1 MLKQSCAPDA
11 GPAVGLEFLH
21 MRSPNRSPLRRLG
34 LVAVP
39 LLLAG
44 LAACATP
51 FNANVKRFSSAM
63 PAPSG
68 QSFAVVA
75 EDPRDSGGLEFAQY
89 ADIVAAQMSRL
100 GYVRTDPSHAAMLVR
115 LDYGVDRGRDRIRS
129 NGFGNDP
136 FWSPW
141 YGGGFGYGYRPYY
154 RRSFYSPFYRRGVWG
169 YGWQDPFFFGS
180 GYDDIDVV
188 TVYTSELDLKIDDK
202 RDGRRLFEGKA
213 QAASRSNRLGY
224 LVPNLVEAMFTDFPG
239 HNGETVRISIAPED
253 GKRTI
258 KPIRDRDF
266 ERRGY

>member
-1 MLKQSCAPDA
+1 
-11 GPAVGLEFLH
+11 
-21 MRSPNRSPLRRLG
+21 MRSSTRSPLRRLG
-34 LVAVP
+34 LVAAP

-68 QSFAVVA
+68 QTFAVVA
-75 EDPRDSGGLEFAQY
+75 ADSRDSGGLEFAQY
-89 ADIVAAQMSRL
+89 ADLVAAQMSRL

-115 LDYGVDRGRDRIRS
+115 LDYGIDRGRDRIRTT
-129 NGFGNDP
+129 GTGYDP

-141 YGGGFGYGYRPYY
+141 YGSRFGYGGYGYDPFW
-154 RRSFYSPFYRRGVWG
+154 RRSAFYSPYSRFGRWG
-169 YGWQDPFFFGS
+169 YGWHDPFFYGS
-180 GYDDIDVV
+180 GYGDVDVV
-188 TVYTSELDLKIDDK
+188 TVYTSELDLRIDD
-202 RDGRRLFEGKA
+202 RSSGRRLFEGKA

-224 LVPNLVEAMFTDFPG
+224 LVPNLVEAMFTGFPG

-253 GKRTI
+253 GKRSI
-258 KPIRDRDF
+258 KPIKDRDF